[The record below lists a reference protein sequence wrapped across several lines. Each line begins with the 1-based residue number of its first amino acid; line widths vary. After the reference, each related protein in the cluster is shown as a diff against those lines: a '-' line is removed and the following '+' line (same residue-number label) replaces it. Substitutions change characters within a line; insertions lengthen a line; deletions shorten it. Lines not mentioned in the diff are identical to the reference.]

1 MRLLM
6 GANMPAVLVEIGFLS
21 NADDEKGVRNSRI
34 PVGVNRE
41 RDRRAVGNA
50 ARAMSETP
58 APEKKAEARGLRV
71 AIAAGVGLLLVG
83 LWLVT
88 LVPGWL
94 SRDPN
99 VSAPA
104 TPADTS
110 SGRRI
115 QATLFYVSDD
125 GSDLMPVARDVSYG
139 ATPAE
144 QAREI
149 LDGPGPPGARRLRL
163 GDSGGTAIR
172 SVFLGPKGELYV
184 DLSPDGLVG
193 HVSGSLDE
201 ALAVFAIVNA
211 VTVNLP
217 DVKAVQI
224 LVDGKE
230 VDSLAG
236 HIDLREPL
244 GRADGW
250 IRKGQ

>member
-1 MRLLM
+1 MT
-6 GANMPAVLVEIGFLS
+6 
-21 NADDEKGVRNSRI
+21 
-34 PVGVNRE
+34 
-41 RDRRAVGNA
+41 
-50 ARAMSETP
+50 ETP

-71 AIAAGVGLLLVG
+71 AIVAGVGLLLVG

-99 VSAPA
+99 VNAPEK
-104 TPADTS
+104 PADAS

-115 QATLFYVSDD
+115 QATLFYVSED
-125 GSDLMPVARDVSYG
+125 GSDLMPVARDVPYG

-149 LDGPGPPGARRLRL
+149 LTAQVRPAPEGHASAIP
-163 GDSGGTAIR
+163 GGTTIR
-172 SVFLGPKGELYV
+172 SVFVGSKGELYV
-184 DLSPDGLVG
+184 DLNPDGLLG
-193 HVSGSLDE
+193 HVGGSLDE